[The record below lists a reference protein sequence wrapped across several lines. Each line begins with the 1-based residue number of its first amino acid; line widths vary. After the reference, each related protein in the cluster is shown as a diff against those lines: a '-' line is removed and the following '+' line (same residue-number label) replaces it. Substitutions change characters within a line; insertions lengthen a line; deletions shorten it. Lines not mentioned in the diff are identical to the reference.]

1 MTLKI
6 GLEKVMEG
14 SFEGVIDKT
23 IAALK
28 TEGFGVLTTIDVKK
42 TLKEKIDADFIN
54 YIILGACNPVLAH
67 EALSATYDVGLLMPC
82 NVVVSEREPG
92 KITVAAMNPEL
103 MRDIVTSV
111 DISPMAAKAT
121 EKMISVLEKI

>member
-6 GLEKVMEG
+6 GLEKIMEG
-14 SFEGVIDKT
+14 SFEEVIDKT

-54 YIILGACNPVLAH
+54 YTILGACNPVLAH

-92 KITVAAMNPEL
+92 KITVAAMNPAL

-121 EKMISVLEKI
+121 EKMSSVLNKI